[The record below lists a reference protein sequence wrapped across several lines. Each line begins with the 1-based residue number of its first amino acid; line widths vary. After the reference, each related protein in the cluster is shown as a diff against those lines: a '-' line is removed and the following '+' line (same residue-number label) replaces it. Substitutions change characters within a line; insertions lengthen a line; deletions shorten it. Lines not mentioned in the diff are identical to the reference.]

1 MSVSLAVTYLTVM
14 GAKCALPSV
23 LSLLTAPSTGLTFP
37 VGKVPSE
44 LIAKQLTLS
53 TMAIAVGKLVLG
65 PVIDYYGGVLS
76 LKVALLALAAA
87 MGIIS
92 SSQSFHVFAVAWIC
106 VDFIFS
112 SCWAACIHAI
122 HQTFPSQQWAT
133 QIGYLAAAARTGNA
147 LAFTLFAW
155 VLHIAQPFTRQAW
168 RPVFGLAAMLQFVP
182 VFLLTFFGDSPQTP
196 IHVVQRPT
204 LVESLKTVRHEATTI
219 DFWLQLIN
227 RSALMVFASFLLF
240 IPTLM
245 TQVYGTTPAVASQV
259 GSLFALGCLLS
270 VTSGSAVYPTLPW
283 TGKLKM
289 TTALLVTGIFSSMG
303 QLGHVSGWWRLNTTI
318 SSTLLFLWGLAVA
331 IPFYLP
337 SSLYALAKG
346 RSSATIVD
354 MFDIGSFLL
363 LSFFNGYVASLRH
376 SDPAAWVGTFQL
388 TTLCAI
394 TSLFSLSLSYWRE
407 GQTKRYRTKSIKS
420 A

>member
-1 MSVSLAVTYLTVM
+1 MSIALAVTYLTVM

-37 VGKVPSE
+37 VGTMPSE
-44 LIAKQLTLS
+44 AIAKQLTLS

-65 PVIDYYGGVLS
+65 PVIDYYGGVFS

-92 SSQSFHVFAVAWIC
+92 VSQSFQVFAVAWIC

-122 HQTFPSQQWAT
+122 HQTFPSHQWAT

-155 VLHIAQPFTRQAW
+155 VLHLAQPLTRQAW
-168 RPVFGLAAMLQFVP
+168 RPVFGVAGLLQFVP
-182 VFLLTFFGDSPQTP
+182 VCLLTYFGNVSQTKTM
-196 IHVVQRPT
+196 HAVQRPT
-204 LVESLKTVRHEATTI
+204 LAESLKTVRQEATTI

-259 GSLFALGCLLS
+259 GALFALGCLLS
-270 VTSGSAVYPTLPW
+270 VTSGSAVYPALSW

-289 TTALLVTGIFSSMG
+289 TTALLGTGILSSIG
-303 QLGHVSGWWRLNTTI
+303 QLGHVSGWWKLHTTI

-346 RSSATIVD
+346 RSSATIAD

-363 LSFFNGYVASLRH
+363 LAFFNGYVASLRH

-394 TSLFSLSLSYWRE
+394 TSLVSLSLSYWRE
-407 GQTKRYRTKSIKS
+407 GQNQNDSRRKV
-420 A
+420 

>member
-1 MSVSLAVTYLTVM
+1 M

-53 TMAIAVGKLVLG
+53 TMAIAVGKLILG
-65 PVIDYYGGVLS
+65 PVIDYYGGVFS

-87 MGIIS
+87 LGIIS
-92 SSQSFHVFAVAWIC
+92 VSQSFQVFAVAWIC

-155 VLHIAQPFTRQAW
+155 VLHLTQPLTRQAW
-168 RPVFGLAAMLQFVP
+168 RPVFGLAAILQFVP
-182 VFLLTFFGDSPQTP
+182 VCLLTFFGNAQQTET
-196 IHVVQRPT
+196 IHAVERPT
-204 LVESLKTVRHEATTI
+204 LAESLKTVRQELTKL

-227 RSALMVFASFLLF
+227 RSALMIFASFLLF

-245 TQVYGTTPAVASQV
+245 THVYGTTPAVASQV

-289 TTALLVTGIFSSMG
+289 TTALLGTGILSSVG
-303 QLGHVSGWWRLNTTI
+303 QLGHVSGWWELNATI
-318 SSTLLFLWGLAVA
+318 SSTLIFLWGLAVA

-346 RSSATIVD
+346 RSSATIAD
-354 MFDIGSFLL
+354 MFDIGSFSLL
-363 LSFFNGYVASLRH
+363 AFFNGYVASLRH

-388 TTLCAI
+388 TTMCAV
-394 TSLFSLSLSYWRE
+394 TSLCSLSFTYWRE
-407 GQTKRYRTKSIKS
+407 GQKQKDKGRTE
-420 A
+420 